1 MDRMSKK
8 RFNELNV
15 YLSKKLVEICKIKKI
30 HKINNTVW
38 YNDEKL
44 FFKGIISLGINEEK
58 NVLMCSYI
66 EKIKPMWI
74 DNLLWDIMNMSDN
87 EKNAQS
93 LRANGA
99 FTYNGYQTDFKS
111 TVVETWSEMEIEKC
125 ICNYLFDFINT
136 TQNVTIEQL
145 NSKIFENEKE
155 DELYKLLYLINN
167 KEYYDAIEH
176 LKSMKNNYFINKGK
190 SLREYSQEY
199 CVKKIN

>member
-15 YLSKKLVEICKIKKI
+15 YLSKKLVEICKKI
-30 HKINNTVW
+30 HKINNIVW

-44 FFKGIISLGINEEK
+44 FFKGIISLGKNEEK

-74 DNLLWDIMNMSDN
+74 DSLLWDIMNMSDN

-99 FTYNGYQTDFKS
+99 FTNNGYQTDFKS

-145 NSKIFENEKE
+145 N
-155 DELYKLLYLINN
+155 N

-176 LKSMKNNYFINKGK
+176 LKSMKYNYFINKGK